1 VSLPGIHTTATDAE
15 DGDHEA
21 TASERVRITD
31 RVEWSGLVAGREYTV
46 SGALVDGETG
56 DPIRDGDGTPVTASA
71 TFTADATSG
80 STDVTFEFD
89 GSSLAGR
96 DVVAFETIT
105 HEGKTVATHADLDDE
120 GQTVSITE
128 APPETPRR
136 GGGQGRRRTAEDRRC
151 NGVPAA
157 AIAGL
162 CVAAGLSLAGARALR
177 RHAAHDES
185 EMRIERGPRERTRP
199 AGRRRGR

>member
-1 VSLPGIHTTATDAE
+1 M
-15 DGDHEA
+15 
-21 TASERVRITD
+21 RITD
-31 RVEWSGLVAGREYTV
+31 RVEWFGLVAGREYTV
-46 SGALVDGETG
+46 NGTLVDGETG
-56 DPIRDGDGTPVTASA
+56 EPVRDADGTPVTASA

-105 HEGKTVATHADLDDE
+105 HEGKTVATHADLEDE

-128 APPETPRR
+128 APPETPNEEESK
-136 GGGQGRRRTAEDRRC
+136 GDEGLPKTGDAGIPVA
-151 NGVPAA
+151 P
-157 AIAGL
+157 IAGL
-162 CVAAGLSLAGARALR
+162 CAAAGLSLAGARALR

-185 EMRIERGPRERTRP
+185 EMRIERGPESGP
-199 AGRRRGR
+199 DPLGGGEDDE